1 MLENQP
7 TTANARND
15 VTSHRPRAV
24 LGVSSVIRVLRF
36 VKEMIQKLV
45 LLIIRG
51 YQLFISPFLGSHC
64 RYYPS
69 CSCYADTAIRR
80 FGSLKGGM
88 MAIKRLSRCHP
99 FHDGGYDPVPQSTTI
114 KKD

>member
-1 MLENQP
+1 MSAA
-7 TTANARND
+7 TTKA
-15 VTSHRPRAV
+15 TTQGSRATTGISIFSNV
-24 LGVSSVIRVLRF
+24 VDLAKNTVQTLF
-36 VKEMIQKLV
+36 

-51 YQLFISPFLGSHC
+51 YQLLISPYLGNHC
-64 RYYPS
+64 RYHPS

-80 FGSLKGGM
+80 FGPLKGGIM
-88 MAIKRLSRCHP
+88 SVKRLSRCHP